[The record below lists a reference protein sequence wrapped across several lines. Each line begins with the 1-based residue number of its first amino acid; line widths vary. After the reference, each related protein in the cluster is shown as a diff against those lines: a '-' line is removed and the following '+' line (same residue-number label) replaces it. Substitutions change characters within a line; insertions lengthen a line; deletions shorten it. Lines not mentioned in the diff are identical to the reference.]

1 MERRWKLYQQQP
13 DLCHQISQLRIT
25 ALKLAMEDVGYSSQQ
40 AKTLSQKAFDFFLD
54 ARHQVTFYNTVEPL
68 LENLKKEY
76 SLGVLTNGNADI
88 FRLEMGRFFDF
99 SFSAEQ
105 LNASKPAAD
114 HFLAAQKVS
123 GAIAAEVIHIGDH
136 IEHDILAAQQAGCFS
151 IWFNPEMKKPKDD
164 IQATKQVQCLSEIPA
179 AISAIKETLSAN

>member
-88 FRLEMGRFFDF
+88 FRLEMGRFLIF
-99 SFSAEQ
+99 
-105 LNASKPAAD
+105 
-114 HFLAAQKVS
+114 FLR
-123 GAIAAEVIHIGDH
+123 
-136 IEHDILAAQQAGCFS
+136 
-151 IWFNPEMKKPKDD
+151 
-164 IQATKQVQCLSEIPA
+164 
-179 AISAIKETLSAN
+179 